1 MGDRTWTYRPAAD
14 HGLPPSERLKSIRRE
29 PGLISALSHH
39 AATALLR
46 THFNL
51 YHRLRIT
58 GREHLPLKPPFVL
71 ISNHQSH
78 IDAPLLT
85 AILPPAARASA
96 YPVAAGDVFF
106 RGFVATML
114 SSMLINA
121 LPLWRKKVTTH
132 QLAELRQRLLAG
144 DSGLIIFP
152 EGTRSR
158 NGSMGSFKPGLGM
171 LVAGTEVPVIPCHI
185 TGAFEAMP
193 HDKTLPRPH
202 RLRVAVGRPLL
213 FPTAPDA
220 REGWERVVREA
231 EASVRALAGAHP
243 DQAASDLERLNSRPV
258 ESGEDE
264 SNLN

>member
-29 PGLISALSHH
+29 PGLISVLSHH

-51 YHRLRIT
+51 YHRLHIS
-58 GREHLPLKPPFVL
+58 GRENLPIKPPFVL

-158 NGSMGSFKPGLGM
+158 DGTMGSFKPGLGM
-171 LVAGTEVPVIPCHI
+171 LVAGTDVPVVPCHI
-185 TGAFEAMP
+185 AGAFEAMP

-202 RLRVAVGRPLL
+202 RLRVAVGRPLV
-213 FPTAPDA
+213 FSAASDA
-220 REGWERVVREA
+220 REGWEHVAREA
-231 EASVRALAGAHP
+231 EASVRALARAHP
-243 DQAASDLERLNSRPV
+243 DQAASDIARLDERGVGRAEDQSDLN
-258 ESGEDE
+258 
-264 SNLN
+264 